1 MMYSKLSFKQMVLAV
16 SMTSAS
22 FLAMAQQPAEAWF
35 MPRSGAAQPASVL
48 HKTSDTLLP
57 PFVDGFSHR
66 LNAGWTSSGVV
77 SASNWSVDPLSIGA
91 AVFDGIAADGQ
102 AYRPAVLGND
112 SLTDA
117 LVSPFFNLT
126 GQTNG
131 VLSFYLQQ
139 GGQGDPT
146 ESTDSLIVHFWNPAA
161 SAWEH
166 GWGLRGGANT
176 GRWHAQSIALPA
188 HLNGLS
194 GVRFRIA
201 RYGSPAGAFDHFL
214 IDYLEFGMG
223 RNLGDTL
230 LFDPAWSRVPSSL
243 IQGFS
248 ELPWWHYSAF
258 LLEKDSLSTAYRRN
272 GPAPVG
278 GWQLN
283 LGKYV
288 WKDGLG
294 SVLASRS
301 SVPVVTTL
309 NHDVST
315 PYPFA
320 LTKPGVSMTGP
331 SDFHFTGWFDGENV
345 GELQNDSLYIRQ
357 HFGDRYGLDD
367 ASAERSYGV
376 TQGSL
381 PQMAQLFT
389 FLQADSLRGLDLS
402 FVPAGFDWSGMRFQ
416 LAVWELDTAGLP
428 GNVLYVTD
436 SSYVPELAYAGSPF
450 RHYVLDTS
458 AIYVPKE
465 VYLGFIQTTG
475 PALTVGLDLQR
486 NSVKAYGDYAGWYP
500 SLLPGTLMMRPF
512 FRGLP
517 ADLSE
522 STLSV
527 PTPLY
532 PNPASQYV
540 RGPASAHAVR
550 VYSAL
555 GQEISRFDAHEGWEL
570 PVADWPAG
578 MYIFQYAEGHRYSL
592 IIQP

>member
-1 MMYSKLSFKQMVLAV
+1 MNNSLTVRRL
-16 SMTSAS
+16 
-22 FLAMAQQPAEAWF
+22 FLALGLALASISAWAQPTEAWF
-35 MPRSGAAQPASVL
+35 MPRAADAQFPAL
-48 HKTSDTLLP
+48 LGKTSDTLLP

-66 LNAGWTSSGVV
+66 LNAAWTSSGVI
-77 SASNWSVDPLSIGA
+77 SSSHWSVDPLSIGV
-91 AVFDGIAADGQ
+91 AVFDGIAQDGQ
-102 AYRPAVLGND
+102 AYHPGNLPND

-117 LVSPFFNLT
+117 LLSPYFNLN
-126 GQTNG
+126 GLNNG
-131 VLSFYLQQ
+131 VLSFYLQE
-139 GGQGDPT
+139 GGLGDPT
-146 ESTDSLIVHFWNPAA
+146 ESNDSLIIHFWNPL
-161 SAWEH
+161 SSEWEH
-166 GWGLRGGANT
+166 VWAAKGGAPTNT
-176 GRWHAQSIALPA
+176 WRAVSVAVPS

-214 IDYLEFGMG
+214 LDYLEFGMG

-230 LFDPAWSRVPSSL
+230 LFDPAWSRVPASL

-294 SVLASRS
+294 SILASRS

-315 PYPFA
+315 PYSFA

-331 SDFHFTGWFDGENV
+331 TDFDFTGWFDGENV
-345 GELQNDSLYIRQ
+345 GELQNDSVYIRQ
-357 HFGDRYGLDD
+357 HFGDRYALDD
-367 ASAERSYGV
+367 GSAERSYGV

-381 PQMAQLFT
+381 PKMAQLFT

-416 LAVWELDTAGLP
+416 LAVWEVDTAGLP
-428 GNVLYVTD
+428 GNILYVSD
-436 SSYVPELAYAGSPF
+436 SSYFPELAYAGSPF

-486 NSVKAYGDYAGWYP
+486 NSVKAYGDYAGWFP

-512 FRGLP
+512 FRGIP

-522 STLSV
+522 AIKGDIS
-527 PTPLY
+527 PLY
-532 PNPASQYV
+532 PNPASQFV
-540 RGPASAHAVR
+540 RGPASPHEVQ

-555 GQEISRFDAHEGWEL
+555 GQVITRFDAHEGWEL
-570 PVADWPAG
+570 PVVDWPAG